1 LVLISALELTGSLAD
16 VSGHRADEESDMKKA
31 M

>member
-1 LVLISALELTGSLAD
+1 LAQISTLELTGSLVD
-16 VSGHRADEESDMKKA
+16 ISGHRADEESDMKKA